1 MTNHVVNLVKYLTYR
16 TLLRTIW
23 VQVTRNEMTMI
34 SITNARTNLY
44 RLVDEAVQTHKPVV
58 IAGKRG
64 NAVLLAEEDWNSIN
78 ETLYLLSI
86 PGMRESIVDGINTNL
101 EECDQELDW

>member
-1 MTNHVVNLVKYLTYR
+1 
-16 TLLRTIW
+16 
-23 VQVTRNEMTMI
+23 MTMI